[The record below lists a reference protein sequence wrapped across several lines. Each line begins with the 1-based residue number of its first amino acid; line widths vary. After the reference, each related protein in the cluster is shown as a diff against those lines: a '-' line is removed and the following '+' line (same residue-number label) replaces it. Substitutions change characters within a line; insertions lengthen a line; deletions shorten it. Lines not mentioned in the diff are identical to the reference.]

1 MAQIGIKHHFPT
13 ISNQIILVWYVN
25 NVEIGRHVFTAPHLN
40 ISYTIANIDP
50 VVHVLKW
57 YETLDGTTLN
67 TLIADPWS
75 IDASIYNQV
84 VATTYEYVVDRG
96 NGSVTAPVWSDPVA
110 GTAREINDE
119 RLSGATYADLTVERR
134 GTGRLTSSEYTI
146 TGTGATTKI
155 VIDPALPEFYTD
167 EVFFVTRLSMV
178 AQQITGGGNKLGLN
192 IITANT
198 TFDNTLQN
206 SRILCRKSS
215 GLLQL
220 ALPAMASVS
229 DNEVEVYNITGYQTM
244 VEIALS
250 GTETTQFAKK
260 LRNKIYLAPG
270 EVVRLVW
277 KAGVLH
283 ALPIKDNYLRAGTT
297 FMSDQKD
304 VENAIL
310 CDGAEYNLTDP
321 QVVRLYAE
329 LKPEQIVTYAEWNLS
344 VNKTIG
350 DITRTYFYNRGKV
363 AVDIVAGKLKVP
375 DLRGQSFRVL
385 SNYTGIT
392 DTERMSQ
399 GPGGRQA
406 FEVAKHKHGITY
418 RDGKSDESESGT
430 SSGFIKDPAIN
441 NTGTQRIKD
450 TDTVK
455 GYELTGGTEVRV
467 DNDGKYGL
475 IYM

>member
-75 IDASIYNQV
+75 IDASIYNQINF
-84 VATTYEYVVDRG
+84 TRYEYVVDRG
-96 NGSVTAPVWSDPVA
+96 DGSLVDPEWHDPVNGA
-110 GTAREINDE
+110 TREIIDE
-119 RLSGATYADLTVERR
+119 RLAGATYSELTVERR
-134 GTGRLTSSEYTI
+134 GTGILRNSEFTI
-146 TGTGATTKI
+146 IPTGGITVDAS
-155 VIDPALPEFYTD
+155 LPEFYTD
-167 EVFFVTRLSMV
+167 EVFFITRYTMV

-192 IITANT
+192 ILTANT
-198 TFDNTLQN
+198 TFDNTLTN

-215 GLLQL
+215 GLMQL
-220 ALPAMASVS
+220 ALPAMASVA

-250 GTETTQFAKK
+250 GAETTQFAKK

-270 EVVRLVW
+270 EVIRLVW

-283 ALPIKDNYLRAGTT
+283 SLPIKDNYLRAGTT
-297 FMSDQKD
+297 FMNDQKD

-310 CDGAEYNLTDP
+310 CDGTEYNLTDP
-321 QVVRLYAE
+321 LVVRLYAE
-329 LKPEQIVTYAEWNLS
+329 LKPEQIVTYAEWNTTQS
-344 VNKTIG
+344 KTIG
-350 DITRTYFYNRGKV
+350 DITRVYYVNRGKV
-363 AVDIVAGKLKVP
+363 AVDTVAGKLKVP

-392 DTERMSQ
+392 DTERMTQ

-441 NTGTQRIKD
+441 GSGTQRVKD